1 MSKSRGTKTVVV
13 VDGATAPVN
22 SRLREIENWARDRD
36 DERNYDVSWGSS
48 KRETSKS
55 DDDEDGDDASSQQT
69 RIKTVLK
76 KVCGAM
82 NRAAPDTVVQC
93 ADAMNEAL
101 SSDYKQC
108 DNSRKERL
116 PEHDEDLQKESLSE
130 PEPNAVA
137 AAAAVYFTKR
147 VWREP
152 RYAVVFAR
160 IVKLVTCAV
169 FKKTLLV
176 TAVTQSFV
184 NVADERVNGASV
196 FFAAICNENVFGDD
210 DEGQRMIRATLLE
223 LIHNAKVETSG
234 DEGGNCPTSNA
245 VHNKALRS
253 LCVFAETGAV
263 VKFPDLNER
272 VRLVLVNATA
282 RFTGTQSAFAAER
295 ALRVFETSCAVG
307 DCEAGSKTNGNA
319 FGDCVGSKPT
329 RGFFSYGRGQ
339 SLSRLET
346 HREAVIDFSRNAKV
360 GAISKTANKL
370 HIVNAGTA
378 QAVERGM
385 LQGWVFQYIGGGA
398 NARSVE
404 ASRLKSAEASRLKS
418 ADASEL

>member
-1 MSKSRGTKTVVV
+1 
-13 VDGATAPVN
+13 
-22 SRLREIENWARDRD
+22 
-36 DERNYDVSWGSS
+36 
-48 KRETSKS
+48 
-55 DDDEDGDDASSQQT
+55 
-69 RIKTVLK
+69 
-76 KVCGAM
+76 
-82 NRAAPDTVVQC
+82 
-93 ADAMNEAL
+93 
-101 SSDYKQC
+101 
-108 DNSRKERL
+108 
-116 PEHDEDLQKESLSE
+116 
-130 PEPNAVA
+130 
-137 AAAAVYFTKR
+137 
-147 VWREP
+147 
-152 RYAVVFAR
+152 
-160 IVKLVTCAV
+160 
-169 FKKTLLV
+169 
-176 TAVTQSFV
+176 
-184 NVADERVNGASV
+184 
-196 FFAAICNENVFGDD
+196 
-210 DEGQRMIRATLLE
+210 MIRATLLE